1 MTDQRESIWV
11 RAFIRRGADMDVVR
25 EVECDS
31 ETSATQL
38 ADQLWSKLIYD
49 RVEATVERLGAG
61 RPSARLLAHYGHDAA
76 PAAKAPA
83 DFETSIPEAF
93 GARIETKPQA

>member
-11 RAFIRRGADMDVVR
+11 RAFIRRGADMDVVN

-31 ETSATQL
+31 ETSARHL
-38 ADQLWSKLIYD
+38 ANELWSKLIYD

-61 RPSARLLAHYGHDAA
+61 KQGAQLLLRYDHDAA
-76 PAAKAPA
+76 PSEKAPS
-83 DFETSIPEAF
+83 DFETPVPEAF
-93 GARIETKPQA
+93 GARVETKPQA